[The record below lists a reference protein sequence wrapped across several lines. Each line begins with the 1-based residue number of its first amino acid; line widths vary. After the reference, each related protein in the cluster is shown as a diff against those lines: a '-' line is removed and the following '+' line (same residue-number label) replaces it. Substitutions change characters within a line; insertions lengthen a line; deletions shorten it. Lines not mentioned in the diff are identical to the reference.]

1 MNISMN
7 KDSANKSQGFK
18 LSFRDLQDL
27 IEDFRKKRDDLNQ
40 KTKDYI
46 NNLQEIE
53 IEINNTLKTAKDK
66 YKKKR
71 DYWNNKVKKLKE
83 KKVEYKNLLDNFI
96 EEKKNL
102 QKDNEKGKTPK
113 KVLSIKQIERKI
125 DNLERK
131 IEIENLDITQENALI
146 DEIKELTEIK
156 RDLFNEQQST
166 DLFKI
171 ERKIEIVKIN
181 LNKIYEQLNKWSQK
195 SQENHLK
202 MQEFFQKVNELKEN
216 KKRMEEDLIENKK
229 SADRYHEQLIELMN
243 QRKKLL
249 RGKKPI
255 KQYKKSEKTYHAN
268 KEKSE
273 MMEKMKQDK
282 LAQALEK
289 QKAGKKLNLFEARLI
304 LEKSKG

>member
-1 MNISMN
+1 MN

-156 RDLFNEQQST
+156 RDLFNEQQSKCCT
-166 DLFKI
+166 FYVVL
-171 ERKIEIVKIN
+171 
-181 LNKIYEQLNKWSQK
+181 QC
-195 SQENHLK
+195 
-202 MQEFFQKVNELKEN
+202 
-216 KKRMEEDLIENKK
+216 
-229 SADRYHEQLIELMN
+229 
-243 QRKKLL
+243 
-249 RGKKPI
+249 PI
-255 KQYKKSEKTYHAN
+255 KCT
-268 KEKSE
+268 
-273 MMEKMKQDK
+273 
-282 LAQALEK
+282 
-289 QKAGKKLNLFEARLI
+289 
-304 LEKSKG
+304 